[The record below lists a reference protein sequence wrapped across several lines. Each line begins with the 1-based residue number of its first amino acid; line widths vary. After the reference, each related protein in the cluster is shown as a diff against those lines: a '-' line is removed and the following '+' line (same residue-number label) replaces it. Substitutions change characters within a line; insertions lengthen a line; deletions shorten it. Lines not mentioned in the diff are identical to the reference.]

1 MSGNPLTV
9 VLVQRNDMERAQLRG
24 ALEALPGVEIA
35 GERADLRAGVAL
47 AHQAHP
53 AILVL
58 ELASPVDEVL
68 AAATQYRYEDQ
79 DAAIF
84 LITEAVDPE
93 MLLRAIR

>member
-1 MSGNPLTV
+1 MRSTASSSTAPLSGADKVPVLAPRTRPSWSSDRHTENPMTTPLSV
-9 VLVQRNDMERAQLRG
+9 VLIHRNDVERAQLRG

-58 ELASPVDEVL
+58 ELAS
-68 AAATQYRYEDQ
+68 
-79 DAAIF
+79 
-84 LITEAVDPE
+84 
-93 MLLRAIR
+93 